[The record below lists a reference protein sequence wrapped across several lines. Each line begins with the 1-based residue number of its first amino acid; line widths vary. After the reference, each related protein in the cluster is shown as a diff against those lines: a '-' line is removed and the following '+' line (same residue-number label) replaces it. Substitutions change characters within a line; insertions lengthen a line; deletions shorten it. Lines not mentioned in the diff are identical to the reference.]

1 MSDPERLRER
11 MTTRGDRVP
20 DLLMQSAA
28 QAECER
34 ALAAAHPREACA
46 LLLGAKTSQGH
57 LVKRVAPVANIA
69 SGDDAYVLDP
79 LGWREVEREA
89 RAEGLEVLG
98 VWHSHPRTEATPS
111 ARDRGSAQLGWSHA
125 ITAAAAPTRTRSYY
139 ASPDGLVEQQVST
152 EASLGQSRS
161 ARL

>member
-1 MSDPERLRER
+1 MSDLQRLRER
-11 MTTRGDRVP
+11 ATSRGGQVP

-28 QAECER
+28 QVECER

-46 LLLGAKTSQGH
+46 LLIGAKTSEGH
-57 LVKRVAPVANIA
+57 LVRRVAPVANIA
-69 SGDDAYVLDP
+69 PGDDAYELDP
-79 LGWREVEREA
+79 LSWREVECEA

-111 ARDRGSAQLGWSHA
+111 ARDRSTAQLGWSHA

-139 ASPDGLVEQQVST
+139 ASSDGLVEQRVSSKD
-152 EASLGQSRS
+152 SLC
-161 ARL
+161 